1 MNIYTWIFTGLLL
14 VDIFLYIFSLIKGI
28 NPLEKVAR
36 SLLIPLVAGII
47 LSILTG
53 YLPDSHHI
61 IFIAILA
68 YGTACLFMLTTLKKN
83 RFFKFAEHFL
93 FLLTNIFWLLL
104 ISSVYRIYKVSPLL
118 FILTGIVFI
127 AGFVVTCVFIKQQPL
142 YKYAAAIIQY
152 FFTAV
157 LSVTAFVCLLYE
169 KRAFAVLIF
178 TASLVIMCHV
188 IFETFQRTRPFA
200 INEKTE
206 RIFTTILSVT
216 AQALIGVGA
225 ILMQI

>member
-14 VDIFLYIFSLIKGI
+14 VDIFLYILSLIKGI

-61 IFIAILA
+61 IFIATLA

-83 RFFKFAEHFL
+83 RFFMFAEHFL
-93 FLLTNIFWLLL
+93 FLFTNIFWLLL
-104 ISSVYRIYKVSPLL
+104 ISSVYRIYKVSLLL

-127 AGFVVTCVFIKQQPL
+127 AGFVATCVFIKKQPL

-216 AQALIGVGA
+216 SQALIGVGA

>member
-1 MNIYTWIFTGLLL
+1 MNIYTWIFTGLLV
-14 VDIFLYIFSLIKGI
+14 VDVVLYILSLIKGI

-216 AQALIGVGA
+216 SQALIGVGA

>member
-1 MNIYTWIFTGLLL
+1 MNIYTWIFTGLLV
-14 VDIFLYIFSLIKGI
+14 VDVVLYILSLIKGI

-61 IFIAILA
+61 IFIATLA

-216 AQALIGVGA
+216 SQALIGVGA